1 MGTAPKAAAPLPSAL
16 AAAVAVLASLASAV
30 FRDCGFVTDQ
40 DRGVITTPGFPGPYP
55 VPIECRWV
63 IRGSSPKQRVAL
75 YLTQFYMRD
84 GVSLSEYV
92 YYDAQQGNI
101 GGTPIGGISSE
112 AEPTHVLSNKPVLV
126 LDFQVREAG
135 NIHLRVLDLFLEVYG
150 FNVTYELV
158 ESEKEL
164 RNDSCLGHHCSFTGV
179 CLASADLTSYRC
191 SCLEDFYG
199 DECQFSPRCGPQKG
213 GSLCQNGGTCRQPV
227 RCRYYIGSK
236 TQTCVCPP
244 EYKGAHCEHVART
257 DILQGETS
265 SLSASLVASAFST
278 DCKQLNCSQLCNEA
292 GPQPRC
298 ECKPGFRLDDDGR
311 SCSPAS
317 RTRFLVQ
324 VKLYDR
330 NVDLAHL
337 DARGRSQLQAGLEA
351 ALRSLFASHMSS
363 NVDNLAVLQFL
374 SDAVVQFHVF
384 GRKEDGPTVQSVL
397 EEALKAGKLGPFTV
411 DRGFLQLQEEPAMH
425 VEAMEVSRTP
435 RVGDELMVA
444 CMAVGSSALRVRW
457 FKDGFPVDPDVPFRS
472 LWTSLVP
479 KNSKDQFT
487 ALLAID
493 RASTYDA
500 GVFTCQ
506 VSDWGA
512 VQNKSVR
519 VRLDVAPHPL
529 VSPLSLTLVEGQPL
543 ELLCLSLGGVP
554 LGFRWLRND
563 NLLPPKGPERT
574 EDLYPA
580 GSRLVLGAARASAT
594 YTCVA
599 TGPLGADRADAL
611 VTVLAPHAAEEV
623 CPPEESHGVAWQR
636 TATHSRDVQRCPSP
650 LFVEGQAVRPCG
662 LSLERRP
669 LWGSPDFSGCAD
681 ARLAQ
686 LRWKLESLRMGYLVS
701 SPPQLAAELRGYLS
715 GRTLGPGE
723 GQPLVS
729 LLAGLRDYLDH
740 PLQRQGGHPARA
752 AAEAFWDVSSHLLSH
767 KPLLL
772 QDQTFMGDLQTHV
785 LQFGLLAAEAL
796 TPGAVLNFDRPAL
809 VVALARFTRK
819 SGEPVVV
826 NIPVGGTIGG
836 SAAWAGNAVQLH
848 LSPSPNEEEDPSEL
862 LVAVALF
869 KTLGELLP
877 ERFLARHGDQEDR
890 LHELYS
896 SLLGVALS
904 KEEGVRVRVRLA
916 HSRQGRQEAV
926 CGRADLSRS
935 TIHFLLDGC
944 RNERR
949 PHNESATWCSCREPG
964 TFALLVE
971 EPRQGLAQGDQESD
985 LIAGLGCGACLVLV
999 LVTLVVLLLRCCR
1012 HGGGME
1018 AIQVQVC
1025 LSLCG
1030 AFLTLL
1036 QGVRARLPHSYFPY
1050 AVSALQLCLLAA
1062 CCLQLCTALVLYM
1075 QLVDAHSVR
1084 HPALKVAALGWA
1096 VPVIVV
1102 GANLAA
1108 QVLEGFRLES
1118 WWLTLRTSSGH
1129 LSNYFC
1135 AFCVSLAIVT
1145 ALHLLLF
1152 MTVRAELRRQK
1163 TLGTPRKQVAASQ
1176 SGLLTGSMAILLA
1189 LLGVSMASIL
1199 YVNMEDSLRSYL
1211 LAATSSLLGLLVFFI
1226 YAVAGRR
1233 KTASPTAL
1241 SQEGS
1246 SSSKVSMAPGG
1257 LSMLSSQ
1264 EEAERLLQ
1272 RTQQGGGSATGVL
1285 ELPQL
1290 DGSPRSTRTQESEEL
1305 GDNEAHPQ
1313 LDPPFGVTAV

>member
-1 MGTAPKAAAPLPSAL
+1 MGARKSQLPSAL
-16 AAAVAVLASLASAV
+16 AAVAAFLTNSLAGAV
-30 FRDCGFVTDQ
+30 FRDCGFVSDRE
-40 DRGVITTPGFPGPYP
+40 RGVITTPGFPGPYP

-63 IRGSSPKQRVAL
+63 MRGSSPKQRVAL

-84 GVSLSEYV
+84 GVTLSEYV

-150 FNVTYELV
+150 FNLTYELV

-164 RNDSCLGHHCSFTGV
+164 RNDSCLGHHCSFTGL

-191 SCLEDFYG
+191 SCLGDFYG

-213 GSLCQNGGTCRQPV
+213 GSLCHNGGT
-227 RCRYYIGSK
+227 CRYYIGSK

-257 DILQGETS
+257 DILQ
-265 SLSASLVASAFST
+265 
-278 DCKQLNCSQLCNEA
+278 DCAQLNCSQQCNEG

-298 ECKPGFRLDDDGR
+298 ECRPGFRLDDDGR

-317 RTRFLVQ
+317 RMRFLVQ

-351 ALRSLFASHMSS
+351 ALKSLFASHMSS

-374 SDAVVQFHVF
+374 TDAVVQFHVF
-384 GRKEDGPTVQSVL
+384 GRKEDGPAVRSLL
-397 EEALKAGKLGPFTV
+397 EEALKVGKLGPFTV

-425 VEAMEVSRTP
+425 VEAMEVSRSP

-457 FKDGFPVDPDVPFRS
+457 FKDGFPVDPEVPFRS

-493 RASTYDA
+493 RASTHDA

-519 VRLDVAPHPL
+519 VRLDVAPRPL

-543 ELLCLSLGGVP
+543 ELLCLSPGGVP

-563 NLLPPKGPERT
+563 HLLPPKGPEST

-580 GSRLVLGAARASAT
+580 GSRLVLSAARASAT

-636 TATHSRDVQRCPSP
+636 TATHSRDVQPCPSP
-650 LFVEGQAVRPCG
+650 PFVEGQAVRSCG

-669 LWGSPDFSGCAD
+669 LWGSPDFSGCED

-701 SPPQLAAELRGYLS
+701 SPPQLASELRGYLS
-715 GRTLGPGE
+715 GRALGPGE

-729 LLAGLRDYLDH
+729 LLAGLLGYLEH
-740 PLQRQGGHPARA
+740 PLLRQGGRPARA
-752 AAEAFWDVSSHLLSH
+752 AVEAFLDVSSHLLSH

-772 QDQTFMGDLQTHV
+772 QDQTFMGDLQRHV
-785 LQFGLLAAEAL
+785 LQFGLLASEAL
-796 TPGAVLNFDRPAL
+796 GPGTILNLDRPAL
-809 VVALARFTRK
+809 VVALGRFTRRP
-819 SGEPVVV
+819 GEPVVV
-826 NIPVGGTIGG
+826 NIPVGGALGG
-836 SAAWAGNAVQLH
+836 SASWAGNAVQLH
-848 LSPSPNEEEDPSEL
+848 LAPAPNEEEAPSEV

-877 ERFLARHGDQEDR
+877 ERFLARHGDQEDQ

-916 HSRQGRQEAV
+916 HSRQERREAV

-935 TIHFLLDGC
+935 AIHFLLDGC

-949 PHNESATWCSCREPG
+949 PNNESATWCSCRQPG
-964 TFALLVE
+964 THALLVE
-971 EPRQGLAQGDQESD
+971 EPRQGLTEGDQESD

-1012 HGGGME
+1012 HGGGVE

-1025 LSLCG
+1025 LALCG
-1030 AFLTLL
+1030 ALLVLL
-1036 QGVRARLPHSYFPY
+1036 QGVRARLPRSCFPY

-1075 QLVDAHSVR
+1075 QLVDARSVR

-1135 AFCVSLAIVT
+1135 AFCVSLAIMT

-1163 TLGTPRKQVAASQ
+1163 TLGTPRKQVAASR
-1176 SGLLTGSMAILLA
+1176 SGLLNGSMAILVTLIGMS
-1189 LLGVSMASIL
+1189 LASIV
-1199 YVNMEDSLRSYL
+1199 YVNMEDVLRSYL
-1211 LAATSSLLGLLVFFI
+1211 LAATSSLLGLLVFFV

-1233 KTASPTAL
+1233 KTASPLAL
-1241 SQEGS
+1241 SQERS
-1246 SSSKVSMAPGG
+1246 SPSKVSMGPGG
-1257 LSMLSSQ
+1257 LSLLSHQ

-1272 RTQQGGGSATGVL
+1272 QTPKRGGDSTTGVL

-1290 DGSPRSTRTQESEEL
+1290 DGSPRSSRTQETEEL

-1313 LDPPFGVTAV
+1313 LDPSFSATAV